1 MEALTAPSNFG
12 DLDESAPK
20 SSGCFM
26 NTISREMDEDLGND
40 FDETLEIAHG
50 EETKSPMFGES

>member
-1 MEALTAPSNFG
+1 
-12 DLDESAPK
+12 
-20 SSGCFM
+20 M